1 MDFGIPELLII
12 LLIVLLLFGST
23 RLPKLSH
30 SVGEAM
36 RELRDGLSGS
46 AATPKNKEAKSK
58 DNTAEAKR
66 DVPETK
72 TPESKDNI
80 AETNTPTPETKA
92 NVAETTDPVIEVKEN
107 TTEA

>member
-1 MDFGIPELLII
+1 MDIGIPELLII

-36 RELRDGLSGS
+36 RELRNGLTGS
-46 AATPKNKEAKSK
+46 DATSKNKEAK
-58 DNTAEAKR
+58 AKEN
-66 DVPETK
+66 P
-72 TPESKDNI
+72 P
-80 AETNTPTPETKA
+80 ETNTPKITE
-92 NVAETTDPVIEVKEN
+92 NVAEVKANPPVATENVAEPKGPLTETKEN